1 MADGKALSKTMR
13 IDLPPEDASQIRR
26 RMLLTPQR
34 DVPSHLRDPRDRQ
47 KGSADFQDFFDN
59 IYDGVLITEGGG
71 RIRDANPRAVQFLAY
86 SNDELLKMFI
96 DQVVSGLDSQV
107 LESIETTLQKNRHV
121 FIQGYCVK
129 KDATTFPVDI
139 AVNRLILGQS
149 QFFCFFLRD
158 ISLRRET
165 EELLLRE
172 HQALHSLKEAVLICD
187 ETGTIHFANPAALA
201 LWGFEEDV
209 SLKGGELTSLI
220 FDTEILSEVWQKVAA
235 GESWGGILKLAAV
248 REDDTHV
255 AAGVTI
261 SPTYN
266 QDDEFNGAVLTF
278 TEAIG

>member
-1 MADGKALSKTMR
+1 MADKASLSKTMR
-13 IDLPPEDASQIRR
+13 IDLPPEDANQIRR
-26 RMLLTPQR
+26 RMLLTPKR
-34 DVPSHLRDPRDRQ
+34 DVPPHLRDPRENQ
-47 KGSADFQDFFDN
+47 KGSADFRDFLDN
-59 IYDGVLITEGGG
+59 IYDGVLIADGGG
-71 RIRDANPRAVQFLAY
+71 RIRDVNPRAVKYLMY
-86 SNDELLKMFI
+86 NRDELLKMFV

-107 LESIETTLQKNRHV
+107 LESIETTLQKNQHV

-129 KDATTFPVDI
+129 KDAATFPVDI

-158 ISLRRET
+158 ITLRRET

-172 HQALHSLKEAVLICD
+172 HHALHSLKEAILICD
-187 ETGTIHFANPAALA
+187 ETGNIHFANPAALA
-201 LWGFEEDV
+201 LWGFDEDV

-220 FDTEILSEVWQKVAA
+220 FDTEILSEVWHKVAA

-248 REDDTHV
+248 REDGTHV

-266 QDDEFNGAVLTF
+266 TEEEFNGAVLAF